1 MTAHIKNEL
10 LKIAADLARCVCLG
24 SLSSIE
30 EEMPKTTP
38 KKVLSD
44 IERAE
49 DRLRR
54 LAMQITNLA
63 NEHLHQKLNDQ
74 S

>member
-1 MTAHIKNEL
+1 MSKHIKNEL
-10 LKIAADLARCVCLG
+10 LKIAAELARSYHLG

-30 EEMPKTTP
+30 EDMPKTTP

-44 IERAE
+44 IEKAE

-54 LAMQITNLA
+54 LAIQITNLA
-63 NEHLHQKLNDQ
+63 NKYLSN
-74 S
+74 